1 MIAVADADDSV
12 HARALTVRDRLRK
25 ESRQLVTTDAVV
37 IEVANTLS
45 RQRLRHIAVAT
56 IDALRLSVAQGEIE
70 IVHVDEDLIERG
82 WQLYRQRP
90 DKEWGLTDCISF
102 VVMGE
107 RSIYE
112 AFTTDHHF
120 EQAGFVRLLKV

>member
-1 MIAVADADDSV
+1 M
-12 HARALTVRDRLRK
+12 
-25 ESRQLVTTDAVV
+25 
-37 IEVANTLS
+37 
-45 RQRLRHIAVAT
+45 
-56 IDALRLSVAQGEIE
+56 E
-70 IVHVDEDLIERG
+70 IVHVSEDLVERG
-82 WQLYRQRP
+82 WQLCKQRP

-112 AFTTDHHF
+112 TFTTDHHF